1 MRTGRALVLGTALV
15 LGVCGSGGCGSE
27 SSAGAPSKAA
37 WTAKHG
43 EALATLDKD
52 LDAARATLSS
62 LQRPNILG
70 SCTSLRDSMNEVRKG
85 LPVPDPTVDSALR
98 AGLDA
103 IGVGVEDCVRGAQG
117 PNIPQ
122 LERSFSELRE
132 AHTLMDVAHRT
143 IDAWR

>member
-1 MRTGRALVLGTALV
+1 MVIGAVLL
-15 LGVCGSGGCGSE
+15 LGACGSD
-27 SSAGAPSKAA
+27 SSSGAPSKAA

-43 EALATLDKD
+43 EALTAVDTDLEAT
-52 LDAARATLSS
+52 RGTLSS
-62 LQRPNILG
+62 LQRPDILG
-70 SCTSLRDSMNEVRKG
+70 SCTQLRDSMNEARKG
-85 LPVPDPTVDSALR
+85 LPVPDPTADAALR
-98 AGLDA
+98 AGLNA

-117 PNIPQ
+117 PNITQ